1 MESIP
6 KRYAIVR
13 ANQYMIRTCAFLIA
27 YSWHY
32 LGGSGN
38 LVEYARKWEAKGL
51 IHIENLAEQ
60 KPPDAF

>member
-1 MESIP
+1 
-6 KRYAIVR
+6 
-13 ANQYMIRTCAFLIA
+13 MIRTCAFLIA